1 MAKKFK
7 SQNGK
12 IITIYSDGEIF
23 VNGKATGLRQWSSS
37 STRYSSIKSGSEQ
50 KDIKGLGV
58 EEALWKRGLLWCL
71 GIEIPRLFFLYF
83 FYDFI

>member
-12 IITIYSDGEIF
+12 KITIYSDGEIF
-23 VNGKATGLRQWSSS
+23 VNGNRTGLKQWSSS
-37 STRYSSIKSGSEQ
+37 SVRYSNLSGQEQ

-58 EEALWKRGLLWCL
+58 EDALWKRGLLWCL
-71 GIEIPRLFFLYF
+71 GMKIPRLFFLYF